1 MKGKRNEADFQCD
14 KVYLKTLKQQEDDG
28 KLMLYYFDESGF
40 STAPCVPYGWQRI
53 GETRQIPCHRS
64 KRMNVLGFL
73 SRSNDL
79 FFHASEQ
86 SVTTDTVIN
95 AFDAFVERY
104 AGKYEETK
112 LPCWVVLDNAS
123 IHRSRLF
130 KEKLEGWQQRGVC
143 LHFLPP
149 YSPELNLI
157 EILWRK
163 VKYEWLP
170 LDAYQSYG
178 HLKKWV
184 LEILGNVGEKFQIT
198 FA

>member
-1 MKGKRNEADFQCD
+1 MKGKHHEADFQRD
-14 KVYLKTLKQQEDDG
+14 KANLMALKQQDDDG
-28 KLMLYYFDESGF
+28 ELMLYYFDESGF
-40 STAPCVPYGWQRI
+40 STTPCVPYGWQRI
-53 GETRQIPCHRS
+53 GETLQIPCHRG

-73 SRSNDL
+73 SRSNEL
-79 FFHASEQ
+79 FFHAAEHP
-86 SVTTDTVIN
+86 VTTDTVVK

-104 AGKYEETK
+104 AGKYETTK
-112 LPCWVVLDNAS
+112 VPCLVVLDNAS
-123 IHRSRLF
+123 IHRSRAF
-130 KEKLEGWQQRGVC
+130 KEKLADWQQSGVRV
-143 LHFLPP
+143 HFLPP

-170 LDAYQSYG
+170 LDAYQSYS

>member
-1 MKGKRNEADFQCD
+1 MKGKRNEARFQRD
-14 KVYLKTLKQQEDDG
+14 KEYLKALKQREDDG
-28 KLMLYYFDESGF
+28 ELMLYYFDESGF
-40 STAPCVPYGWQRI
+40 STTPCVPYGWQRV
-53 GETRQIPCHRS
+53 GETRKIPCHRS

-73 SRSNDL
+73 SRNNDL
-79 FFHASEQ
+79 FFHTSEQ
-86 SVTTDTVIN
+86 SVTTETVIN
-95 AFDAFVERY
+95 AFDAFVEAY
-104 AGKYEETK
+104 ASQYEDTK
-112 LPCWVVLDNAS
+112 VPGFVVLDNAS
-123 IHRSRLF
+123 IHRSGAF
-130 KEKLEGWQQRGVC
+130 KEKLADWERRGVC

-163 VKYEWLP
+163 IKYEWLP

-184 LEILGNVGEKFQIT
+184 LEILRNVGEKFQIT

>member
-1 MKGKRNEADFQCD
+1 VQGKRNEADFQRD
-14 KVYLKTLKQQEDDG
+14 KVYLRTLKQQEDDG

-40 STAPCVPYGWQRI
+40 STTPCVPYGWQRI
-53 GETRQIPCHRS
+53 GETRQIACHRS

-73 SRSNDL
+73 NRSNEL
-79 FFHASEQ
+79 FFHTSEQ
-86 SVTTDTVIN
+86 SVTTDTVVN
-95 AFDAFVERY
+95 AFDAFVETY
-104 AGKYEETK
+104 ASKYQQTK
-112 LPCWVVLDNAS
+112 VPCIVVLDNAS
-123 IHRSRLF
+123 IHRSRVF
-130 KEKLEGWQQRGVC
+130 KEKMADWQQRGVC

-157 EILWRK
+157 EMLWRK